1 MTVLKQLSAW
11 EGGGEGQRQNS
22 APRRNQRKGII
33 GGEVFQNCAFVSL
46 SSGAV
51 INFHRKASSFALGL
65 PGLSALIA
73 RFSHCFSRVHRDGRP
88 PREGEGGG
96 VGVGEVVGE
105 VVEEVGVEVSTAH
118 RLFPSERRE
127 KGTAAFASF
136 LSSAWIRDFFL
147 IME

>member
-22 APRRNQRKGII
+22 APRRNQGKGII

-105 VVEEVGVEVSTAH
+105 VGEEVGVEVSTAH

>member
-1 MTVLKQLSAW
+1 M
-11 EGGGEGQRQNS
+11 
-22 APRRNQRKGII
+22 
-33 GGEVFQNCAFVSL
+33 SL

-65 PGLSALIA
+65 PELSALIA

-105 VVEEVGVEVSTAH
+105 VGEEVGVEVSTAH

-136 LSSAWIRDFFL
+136 PPQREFAIFS
-147 IME
+147 